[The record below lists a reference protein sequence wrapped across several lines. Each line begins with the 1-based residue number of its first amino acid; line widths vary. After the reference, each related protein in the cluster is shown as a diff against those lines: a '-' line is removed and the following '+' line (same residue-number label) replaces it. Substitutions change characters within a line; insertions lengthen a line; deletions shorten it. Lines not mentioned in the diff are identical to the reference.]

1 MRQNRLRENLIGF
14 NTIVVRELK
23 RVMRIWVQTLVPPVI
38 TATLYFII
46 FGSLIGRRVGQM
58 DGFDYMSYIA
68 PGLIMM
74 QVITNAYTN
83 VVSSFFGAKFGRHIE
98 ELMVSP
104 LPNSYIIM
112 GYVAGGVLRGLLV
125 GALVTCVA
133 LFFTKLHVVHPFITI
148 AVALLTSVV
157 FALGGL
163 INAVYAKKFDDVT
176 IIPTF
181 VLTPLT
187 YLGGVFYSINMLPQ
201 GLQLASRANPILYMV
216 NAFRFGILGTSD
228 IGIETAFII
237 IIVFLVAL
245 YGFATYLLNK
255 GVGMRT

>member
-1 MRQNRLRENLIGF
+1 MSRLRENFIGF
-14 NTIVVRELK
+14 GTIVNREMT
-23 RVMRIWVQTLVPPVI
+23 RVLRIWVQTLVPPVI

-46 FGSLIGRRVGQM
+46 FGSLMGRRIGTM
-58 DGFDYMSYIA
+58 DGYGYAAYIA

-74 QVITNAYTN
+74 QVITSAYAN

-112 GYVAGGVLRGLLV
+112 GYVTGGVLRGLLV
-125 GALVTCVA
+125 GALVTGVA
-133 LFFTKLHVVHPFITI
+133 LFFTDGLHLEHPLVTLSVV
-148 AVALLTSVV
+148 LLTSVV

-187 YLGGVFYSINMLPQ
+187 YLGGVFVPVAMLP
-201 GLQLASRANPILYMV
+201 GFLQAVSRANPIFYMV
-216 NAFRFGILGTSD
+216 NAFRFGILGKSD
-228 IGIETAFII
+228 IDIYSAFAII
-237 IIVFLVAL
+237 LLFLVGLYLFAL
-245 YGFATYLLNK
+245 YLLNK
-255 GVGMRT
+255 GVGMRS